1 MKKYIL
7 NKKLAME
14 NKVLCHAVIE
24 RNEEFITFV
33 GDEVPHFIT
42 WDEKLQNIREAKLSE
57 LVERGD
63 YLVPEG
69 YKLVEEQIVEMTIDE
84 KKINGIIPL
93 EDNEVIE
100 NGAIKILSD
109 YEMIVAG
116 KKELLPGQYLN
127 HEAREILSKEYPND
141 GKIYKWE
148 NEEWVIDTE
157 KTRALKQELQDKII
171 ELESK
176 KKIYI
181 DKGWDST
188 DIDTEISELEK
199 QLNSLIGE

>member
-1 MKKYIL
+1 MKKFIL
-7 NKKLAME
+7 NKKLATE

-24 RNEEFITFV
+24 NEEFITFE
-33 GDEVPHFIT
+33 GEEVPHFIT
-42 WDEKLQNIREAKLSE
+42 WDENLQNIRAAKLSE

-63 YLVPEG
+63 YIVPEG
-69 YKLVEEQIVEMTIDE
+69 FKLVGEEIVEMTVDE

-100 NGAIKILSD
+100 NGAIKTLSD
-109 YEMIVAG
+109 YEMVVTE
-116 KKELLPGQYLN
+116 KRELLPGEYLN
-127 HEAREILSKEYPND
+127 HETREVLSKEYPND

-157 KTRALKQELQDKII
+157 KTTALKQELQDKII

-188 DIDTEISELEK
+188 DIDIEISELEK
-199 QLNSLIGE
+199 QLNRLMGE

>member
-1 MKKYIL
+1 MKKFIL
-7 NKKLAME
+7 DKKLAKQ
-14 NKVLCHAVIE
+14 NKISCYLVLE
-24 RNEEFITFV
+24 DTEFIVF
-33 GDEVPHFIT
+33 ESENIPHFVT
-42 WDEKLQNIREAKLSE
+42 WDEKTQNIREAKLSE
-57 LVERGD
+57 VVERGD
-63 YLVPEG
+63 YIIPEG
-69 YKLVEEQIVEMTIDE
+69 YKLVGEEIVEMTIDE

-109 YEMIVAG
+109 YEMVVTG

-127 HEAREILSKEYPND
+127 HETKEILSKEYPND

-148 NEEWVIDTE
+148 NEQWVIDTE
-157 KTRALKQELQDKII
+157 KMRALKQELQDKII

-176 KKIYI
+176 KKVYI

-188 DIDTEISELEK
+188 DIDIEISELEK

>member
-1 MKKYIL
+1 MKFIL
-7 NKKLAME
+7 DKELAVQ
-14 NKVLCHAVIE
+14 NKVKVIG
-24 RNEEFITFV
+24 ITS
-33 GDEVPHFIT
+33 GDVIIFEHPKDIPHFVT
-42 WDEKLQNIREAKLSE
+42 WDENLQNIREAKLSE

-63 YLVPEG
+63 YIVPEG
-69 YKLVEEQIVEMTIDE
+69 FKLVGEEIVEMTVDE

-100 NGAIKILSD
+100 NGTIKILSD
-109 YEMIVAG
+109 YEMVAAG

-127 HEAREILSKEYPND
+127 HETKEILSKEYPND

-157 KTRALKQELQDKII
+157 KTTVLKQGLQDKII
-171 ELESK
+171 ELENK
-176 KKIYI
+176 KLIYTN
-181 DKGWDST
+181 KEWDST
-188 DIDTEISELEK
+188 DIDTEISKLEK

>member
-1 MKKYIL
+1 MKKFIL
-7 NKKLAME
+7 SKNNAVQ
-14 NKVLCHAVIE
+14 NKVICYEVVE
-24 RNEEFITFV
+24 N
-33 GDEVPHFIT
+33 DEVVIFEGNNLPHFIT

-69 YKLVEEQIVEMTIDE
+69 YKVVGEEIVEMTLDE

-109 YEMIVAG
+109 YEMVVTG

-127 HEAREILSKEYPND
+127 HETKEILSKEYPND

-148 NEEWVIDTE
+148 NEQWVIDTE

-176 KKIYI
+176 KKVYI

-188 DIDTEISELEK
+188 DIDIEISELEK

>member
-1 MKKYIL
+1 MKKFIL
-7 NKKLAME
+7 DKKLAE
-14 NKVLCHAVIE
+14 QNKISCYLVLE
-24 RNEEFITFV
+24 DTEFIVF
-33 GDEVPHFIT
+33 ESENIPHFVT
-42 WDEKLQNIREAKLSE
+42 WDEKTQNIREAKLSE
-57 LVERGD
+57 VVERGD
-63 YLVPEG
+63 YIVPEG
-69 YKLVEEQIVEMTIDE
+69 YKLVGEQIVEMTIDE

-127 HEAREILSKEYPND
+127 HETKEILSKEYPND

-148 NEEWVIDTE
+148 NEQWVIDTE

-188 DIDTEISELEK
+188 DIDIEISELEK

>member
-1 MKKYIL
+1 MKKFIL
-7 NKKLAME
+7 NKKLATE

-24 RNEEFITFV
+24 NEEFITFE
-33 GDEVPHFIT
+33 GEEVPHFIT
-42 WDEKLQNIREAKLSE
+42 WDENLQNIRAAKLSE

-69 YKLVEEQIVEMTIDE
+69 FKLVGEEIVEMTIDE

-100 NGAIKILSD
+100 NGAIKTLSD
-109 YEMIVAG
+109 YEMVVTE
-116 KKELLPGQYLN
+116 KRELLPGEYLN
-127 HEAREILSKEYPND
+127 HETREILSKEYPND

-157 KTRALKQELQDKII
+157 KTTALKQELQDKII
-171 ELESK
+171 ELENK
-176 KKIYI
+176 KLIYI
-181 DKGWDST
+181 NKGWETT
-188 DIDTEISELEK
+188 DIENEISELEK
-199 QLNSLIGE
+199 QLNILIGE

>member
-24 RNEEFITFV
+24 NEEFITFE
-33 GDEVPHFIT
+33 GEEVPHFIT
-42 WDEKLQNIREAKLSE
+42 WDENLQNIRAAKLTE

-63 YLVPEG
+63 YIVPEG
-69 YKLVEEQIVEMTIDE
+69 FKLIGEEIVEMTIDE
-84 KKINGIIPL
+84 KKINGIIHL

-100 NGAIKILSD
+100 NGAIKTLSD
-109 YEMIVAG
+109 YEMVVAE
-116 KKELLPGQYLN
+116 KRELFPGEYLN
-127 HEAREILSKEYPND
+127 HETKKILSKEYPND

-157 KTRALKQELQDKII
+157 KTMVLKQELQDKII
-171 ELESK
+171 ELENK
-176 KKIYI
+176 KLIYTN
-181 DKGWDST
+181 KEWDST
-188 DIDTEISELEK
+188 DIDIEISELEK
-199 QLNSLIGE
+199 QLNRLIEK

>member
-1 MKKYIL
+1 MKKFIL
-7 NKKLAME
+7 DKKLAE
-14 NKVLCHAVIE
+14 QNKVSCYLVLE
-24 RNEEFITFV
+24 DTEFIVFE
-33 GDEVPHFIT
+33 GANIPHFVT

-69 YKLVEEQIVEMTIDE
+69 YKLVEEEIVEMTLDE
-84 KKINGIIPL
+84 KKINGIVPL
-93 EDNEVIE
+93 EDNEIIE
-100 NGAIKILSD
+100 NGAIKVLSD
-109 YEMIVAG
+109 YEMVVAG
-116 KKELLPGQYLN
+116 KKELSPGQYLN
-127 HEAREILSKEYPND
+127 HETKEILSKEYPND

-148 NEEWVIDTE
+148 NEEWIIDRE
-157 KTRALKQELQDKII
+157 KIKALKQELQDKII